1 MRRISIRQKIPILKG
16 TFHGN
21 LMWFN
26 MAVIT
31 NRPSSNPLIM
41 PESIT
46 NIRRSRPLRTMDM
59 EELRKKVKNMKHLKH
74 VLEQEI
80 LLLAIE

>member
-1 MRRISIRQKIPILKG
+1 MRKISIRQKISILKG
-16 TFHGN
+16 TLQGN
-21 LMWFN
+21 LMGFN
-26 MAVIT
+26 TAVIT